1 VRIGTGQ
8 GFQTIAGPTEA
19 AAGAQIMVGPEG
31 AALIAYSQT
40 CVVRAPAAAITI
52 VEDHAPCASMP
63 KPSYFGFAQSNE
75 VGVAITS
82 DAFGFTP
89 KVDAPDTSEA
99 PEKSQ
104 APQSQAPQS
113 QAPPKSQA
121 PQESR
126 APAPVPETTQPNTAQ
141 GDERPSDHSGLLIV
155 GGVVVGAGVLAA
167 LLASQGGDHPA
178 SP

>member
-1 VRIGTGQ
+1 MRLRVFVWVLALLVACPAGAFAAMVTPKSGEVRIGTGQ
-8 GFQTIAGPTEA
+8 GFQAIAGPTEA

-40 CVVRAPAAAITI
+40 CVVRAPPAAITI

-75 VGVAITS
+75 MGVAITS

-89 KVDAPDTSEA
+89 KVDAPDTSET

-113 QAPPKSQA
+113 QAPQKSQA
-121 PQESR
+121 PQEF
-126 APAPVPETTQPNTAQ
+126 
-141 GDERPSDHSGLLIV
+141 
-155 GGVVVGAGVLAA
+155 
-167 LLASQGGDHPA
+167 
-178 SP
+178 